1 MNLASVWKLGIVFV
15 CENNLYGE
23 YSPIAATTPVERLV
37 DRAAA
42 YAMRAEQVDGNDVVA
57 MHAAVA
63 AACEHA
69 RAGHGPAFLEAL
81 TYRHMGHSRSD
92 PGAYRPEGE
101 LERWRERDPIT
112 LLEQRLEAD
121 GVARADLDA
130 ARAAARSA
138 VEEATARALAWPE
151 PEPDDRFESV
161 WAAPR

>member
-1 MNLASVWKLGIVFV
+1 MLRYNLQELSDL
-15 CENNLYGE
+15 
-23 YSPIAATTPVERLV
+23 IAAIYDCALEPERWREALPRLLALTQSPCGALVIHDYEQARTGRPV
-37 DRAAA
+37 
-42 YAMRAEQVDGNDVVA
+42 
-57 MHAAVA
+57 
-63 AACEHA
+63 
-69 RAGHGPAFLEAL
+69 FLECL
-81 TYRHMGHSRSD
+81 TYRHLGHSKTD